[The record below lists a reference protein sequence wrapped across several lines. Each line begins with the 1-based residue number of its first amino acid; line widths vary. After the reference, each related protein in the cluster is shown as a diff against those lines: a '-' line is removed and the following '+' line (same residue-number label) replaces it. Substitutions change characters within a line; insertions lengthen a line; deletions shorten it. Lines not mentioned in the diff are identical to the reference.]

1 MANVQHTSDA
11 ERLELE
17 ALRLAARATRSIAQ
31 LEVHRR
37 SAVTEYAERIKRLR
51 RVITAIQTREQMG
64 VLPIEGLSSV
74 TLSDEDLE
82 LVHDPLRGL

>member
-1 MANVQHTSDA
+1 MAAPAATDP
-11 ERLELE
+11 ERNELE
-17 ALRLAARATRSIAQ
+17 ALRLAARANRSIAQ

-51 RVITAIQTREQMG
+51 RVVTAIQSKEQMG
-64 VLPIEGLSSV
+64 MLPLEGLHAVS
-74 TLSDEDLE
+74 LSDEDLQ

>member
-1 MANVQHTSDA
+1 MADHAATSDA
-11 ERLELE
+11 ERNELE
-17 ALRLAARATRSIAQ
+17 ALRLAARANRSIAQ

-51 RVITAIQTREQMG
+51 RVVGAIQSREQMG
-64 VLPIEGLSSV
+64 VLPIEGLTSI